1 MREVFKLWAR
11 VTERGVDDL
20 LDGHE
25 ARMMDVTLADARAHL
40 SELLNRVV
48 YGESVRITRRGKPIA
63 QLSAVTCARAPVSLS
78 ALRALTDTMPEQTQ
92 TAAETVRGMRDQDLA
107 SQPCLSDG
115 RRPQS
120 GASNGGMGE
129 QPNKTSAPPSA
140 RNAP

>member
-25 ARMMDVTLADARAHL
+25 ARMMDVTLADAHL

-63 QLSAVTCARAPVSLS
+63 QLSAVTSARAPVRPSVF
-78 ALRALTDTMPEQTQ
+78 P
-92 TAAETVRGMRDQDLA
+92 
-107 SQPCLSDG
+107 PC
-115 RRPQS
+115 
-120 GASNGGMGE
+120 
-129 QPNKTSAPPSA
+129 AP
-140 RNAP
+140 